1 MAGLGPS
8 GLTWTVKERS
18 REKSPVNMLL
28 SLIRVVSHQSGLSS
42 GLAHQGGLLLR
53 WPSIGMI
60 SHLGG
65 LSGWAHQEDLSLGGL
80 PFGWSLII
88 VVFQ

>member
-8 GLTWTVKERS
+8 GLTWNVKERS

-28 SLIRVVSHQSGLSS
+28 SLRVVSHQGGLSS

-65 LSGWAHQEDLSLGGL
+65 PSGWAHQDLSLGGL
-80 PFGWSLII
+80 PLG
-88 VVFQ
+88 